1 MDSAHLGKRFVPAIQ
16 DMECADVIKPGNQSG
31 FSLTEAL
38 VAFAV
43 IAIGLLAVASFQSG
57 LFRQSAY
64 NKAQTEALAL
74 AQQKIEQL
82 KHYTLADEAA
92 YIDEDGDGVMD
103 ADGNYGENP
112 ITGRNAVYRRSW
124 ELGSTDL
131 GRQVG
136 VTVAWSDAENE
147 EQEVSLSADI
157 PWISPRTAADQIVDR
172 VDPVLISPT
181 GRARLGEGHI
191 RDIPSD
197 ELNPYTNVYPE
208 DGLEIYQH
216 NENLL
221 LTNPEGDI
229 LLTLTDACI
238 AETGVCTD
246 FVRISGT
253 VYLDTAEAK
262 VELEEIE
269 LLASDAAFCS
279 RWVPEGSLSSPPK
292 TPQENYEYY
301 HYTCYLGGGWH
312 GNLGFVTSR
321 GLSLNDK
328 VCQGDPTAFESWKQP
343 VIAMR
348 RAYRGML
355 SKQVNGET
363 KYYSHGIKDAAL
375 LTRQDYVFTSLSVDA
390 TEGYHCSGVQA
401 PMTRFDSDSG
411 KLFRDVPTDFVC
423 LNLDNDGDGSP
434 DNLDVFDGS
443 QFSAATSCP
452 FDPTSPPVLSH
463 RISGTIGIDSSV
475 DLDLTNFQVETSDGP
490 DNCLVEQVYGTSG
503 SYALAYACTV
513 FDWGPGWTG
522 TVSIRPNSQL
532 VFCPSR
538 TSPFSGLQSD
548 ATQDFKCVGGPTI
561 SIEGPIEYLVKD
573 GSIQSITLEE
583 AVTGYQGR
591 CEFISTKFRCTAPYN
606 GSFWSGT
613 LSVASEL
620 HVCDSTA
627 NQFSFS
633 SLTMANSPYSLR
645 LIVAKSQANCPIIQ
659 Q

>member
-1 MDSAHLGKRFVPAIQ
+1 
-16 DMECADVIKPGNQSG
+16 MECADVIKPGNQSG

-38 VAFAV
+38 VAFAI

-82 KHYTLADEAA
+82 KHYTLADEDA
-92 YIDEDGDGVMD
+92 YIDENADGVMD
-103 ADGNYGENP
+103 ADGNYVEDGP
-112 ITGRNAVYRRSW
+112 ITGRNAVFRRSW
-124 ELGSTDL
+124 ALGSTNL
-131 GRQVG
+131 GKQVE
-136 VTVAWSDAENE
+136 VTVSWSDAENNL
-147 EQEVSLSADI
+147 QEVSLSADI
-157 PWISPRTAADQIVDR
+157 PWISPRTAADQVVDL
-172 VDPVLISPT
+172 VGPDLLSPT

-197 ELNPYTNVYPE
+197 ELNPYTNTYPD

-229 LLTLTDACI
+229 LLTLTDACL
-238 AETGVCTD
+238 AETGTCTD
-246 FVRISGT
+246 FVRIAGT

-279 RWVPEGSLSSPPK
+279 RWVPEGTLSNPPK
-292 TPQENYEYY
+292 TPSGDYEYY

-321 GLSLNDK
+321 GLALSDK
-328 VCQGDPTAFESWKQP
+328 VCQGDPTAFESWRQP
-343 VIAMR
+343 VVALR

-411 KLFRDVPTDFVC
+411 KLFKDIPTDFVC

-443 QFSAATSCP
+443 QFSAATTCP

-463 RISGTIGIDSSV
+463 RISGTIAINSGVAIDLSNLEV
-475 DLDLTNFQVETSDGP
+475 QTSDGP
-490 DNCLVEQVYGTSG
+490 GNCVVEPVSNGDWGYTLG
-503 SYALAYACTV
+503 YACTV
-513 FDWGPGWTG
+513 FDWGFGWTG
-522 TVSIRPNSQL
+522 QVSLLPNSQSI
-532 VFCPSR
+532 FCPTP
-538 TSPFSGLQSD
+538 TSVFTELKSD
-548 ATQDFKCVGGPTI
+548 VSNDYSCIGGPTVT
-561 SIEGPIEYLVKD
+561 IEGPIDYLVND
-573 GSIQSITLEE
+573 ALIRSITIGDPI
-583 AVTGYQGR
+583 TGVKGR
-591 CEFISTKFRCTAPYN
+591 CEFISTKFRCTAPN
-606 GSFWSGT
+606 DGVSWNGT
-613 LSVASEL
+613 LSIDTDD
-620 HVCDSTA
+620 HVCGST
-627 NQFSFS
+627 NNRFNLGP
-633 SLTMANSPYSLR
+633 LTMAGSPYSLR
-645 LIVAKSQANCPIIQ
+645 LTIAKSQANCPIIQ
-659 Q
+659 QYSY